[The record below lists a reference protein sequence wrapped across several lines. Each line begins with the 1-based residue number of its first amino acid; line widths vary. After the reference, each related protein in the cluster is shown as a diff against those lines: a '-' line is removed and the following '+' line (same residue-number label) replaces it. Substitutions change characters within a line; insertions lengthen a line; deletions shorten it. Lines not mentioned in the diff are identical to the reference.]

1 MEFENLSLFHAKH
14 GRKFQD
20 IWSNA
25 RPKVVKNYKVRKFMK
40 SEFFQYT
47 MTQKVCEYVRSQA
60 DFVCMNPKEIFLI
73 ARVFQL
79 KKEKYPKTK
88 VAY

>member
-1 MEFENLSLFHAKH
+1 MEFEHLNLFHSKQ
-14 GRKFQD
+14 GGKFQD
-20 IWSNA
+20 IWSND
-25 RPKVVKNYKVRKFMK
+25 RPKGVKNYKVRKFMK
-40 SEFFQYT
+40 IDFFQYT
-47 MTQKVCEYVRSQA
+47 LIRRVCEYVRSQA